1 MLRGTV
7 GARSIRTWPVRTHCI
22 QPTTVHTRLMST
34 GPVWILL
41 ASHCTS
47 KRSNSAA
54 ASQQGQKQVRC
65 GEIQSLGKNCPN
77 AVWLRFRL
85 LTWGNVMLRGWRGA
99 LVCQSRFCHQLGRRL
114 FCRLHTTHHVRDD
127 CISFGRLWQH
137 CLQQS
142 CAWSNRC
149 HIWWRPLSSCGW
161 SIRASVWRAKSIREN
176 WRRVWTISSR
186 TSVFLFDY
194 RRWMIG
200 LAPPFIWSW
209 KLKVVNP
216 GPREFAGRATRGAAA
231 AGIKECQFWR
241 FEKRVNQ
248 DSVPNGPSWSSW
260 SWNAGTGLVREL
272 WYVGSRKW
280 PWKADRVI
288 IQERRFW
295 LHKDSEMRW
304 AGEHT
309 VRDSFLLSVVWLPE
323 QLFINK
329 LNKYKVS

>member
-47 KRSNSAA
+47 KRNNSAA
-54 ASQQGQKQVRC
+54 QANKAKTGALWGNPKSLQN
-65 GEIQSLGKNCPN
+65 LGKNCPN

-161 SIRASVWRAKSIREN
+161 SIRASVWRQSPYGKTEDGSGRSHPVRVFFCSIIVGGWLA
-176 WRRVWTISSR
+176 WRRLSSE
-186 TSVFLFDY
+186 
-194 RRWMIG
+194 
-200 LAPPFIWSW
+200 AESW
-209 KLKVVNP
+209 K
-216 GPREFAGRATRGAAA
+216 
-231 AGIKECQFWR
+231 
-241 FEKRVNQ
+241 
-248 DSVPNGPSWSSW
+248 
-260 SWNAGTGLVREL
+260 
-272 WYVGSRKW
+272 
-280 PWKADRVI
+280 
-288 IQERRFW
+288 
-295 LHKDSEMRW
+295 
-304 AGEHT
+304 
-309 VRDSFLLSVVWLPE
+309 
-323 QLFINK
+323 
-329 LNKYKVS
+329 